1 MPISRT
7 RRVQHKVHIPSSAR
21 ENQYLLAK
29 FAITDSLIER
39 ISGPVD
45 HSSDCLLYTSPS
57 PRDRG

>member
-45 HSSDCLLYTSPS
+45 PVSYTHLTAA
-57 PRDRG
+57 DE

>member
-45 HSSDCLLYTSPS
+45 HSSEQPFLPFYKKLS
-57 PRDRG
+57 